1 MRQGEKTSEDENG
14 YGAGDTYRYIES
26 DVSSHLGKSFTEA
39 CDELGL
45 TQEQQRSLAR
55 LQEEMAHHASI
66 D

>member
-1 MRQGEKTSEDENG
+1 MDMGLTD
-14 YGAGDTYRYIES
+14 YLPAIEILMC
-26 DVSSHLGKSFTEA
+26 HLGKSFAEA

-55 LQEEMAHHASI
+55 LQEMAQHATI

>member
-1 MRQGEKTSEDENG
+1 MDMGLTD
-14 YGAGDTYRYIES
+14 YLPAIEILMC
-26 DVSSHLGKSFTEA
+26 HLGNSFTEA